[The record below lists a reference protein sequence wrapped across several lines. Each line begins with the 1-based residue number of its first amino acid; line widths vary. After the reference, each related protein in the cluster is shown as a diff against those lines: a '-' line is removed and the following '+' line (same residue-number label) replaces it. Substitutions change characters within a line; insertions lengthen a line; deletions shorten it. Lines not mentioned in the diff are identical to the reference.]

1 MLAKEK
7 SFGGK
12 GHERA
17 QGRGDAC
24 EHQQEKAGRYPGAQ
38 HPLQGQTRVC
48 PALGLLKGAPG
59 GLGPV
64 HEHHRT
70 ERQNDQHGASQFDGG
85 TRPRRQAAAENLQA
99 HVRARGVG
107 VAERGHR
114 QREES
119 GGGRLAERQIASQA
133 RPAQDRLEAGEDH
146 HQGNPGPRRCD
157 ADLAG
162 GLLQDQG
169 GPVHRIDN
177 NGHGSGY
184 RGLDRRRRA
193 GRTDARHRSRPE
205 RRALHAD
212 RAQGSA
218 AIPPQDGALQRP
230 HDGNLPAHGARR
242 EDPRCRAGPQRAD
255 GCLRDP
261 GDEPAAAAAPAVSIG
276 SRGAA
281 RDRRL
286 HRRLDAARAVSAHF
300 PVHPGAPAQVRGAGP
315 ARRDGALRL
324 RIPVARAG
332 RDRRNGAG
340 PVASLR
346 AAYLV
351 GCDGGA
357 SRVRN
362 ELGIGL
368 RGEGNLLQLRQAL
381 YCCDDLYERI
391 PIGNGP
397 GKGRH
402 YHVADDSA
410 TLLIMQDSTRHW
422 TLHAIVGEDADMAR
436 QFERTVGVPVK
447 YDMLYVGEWKQNLL
461 LADHYGKGRVFL
473 AGDSVHLVIPTGGLG
488 MNTGVGDAI
497 DLSWKLAGSLRGW
510 GGPNLLASYE
520 LERRQIGDR
529 NVSASRYA
537 SLGRRKWRGQYRPDI
552 RDQTAEGQA
561 AREHLAGVADIEQ
574 RKTNE
579 MIGAE
584 LGYRYVGSPI
594 ISEEPGGPEYL
605 LREYVPTT
613 WPGARLPH
621 VWLDGHVALQDRL
634 GPGYTLLRLGAT
646 GEDAS
651 ALQRSFA
658 AYGAP
663 FDVLDVADDAARD
676 VYGYDLILLRPDLH
690 IVWRGNRLPIEPDE
704 LAAMATGHL

>member
-1 MLAKEK
+1 LIV
-7 SFGGK
+7 
-12 GHERA
+12 
-17 QGRGDAC
+17 
-24 EHQQEKAGRYPGAQ
+24 GA
-38 HPLQGQTRVC
+38 
-48 PALGLLKGAPG
+48 
-59 GLGPV
+59 GPV
-64 HEHHRT
+64 GLTLAIDLGQKGVRCTLIERKEAPQFLPKMERCNART
-70 ERQNDQHGASQFDGG
+70 MEIF
-85 TRPRRQAAAENLQA
+85 RRM
-99 HVRARGVG
+99 G
-107 VAERGHR
+107 
-114 QREES
+114 
-119 GGGRLAERQIASQA
+119 
-133 RPAQDRLEAGEDH
+133 
-146 HQGNPGPRRCD
+146 
-157 ADLAG
+157 LAG
-162 GLLQDQG
+162 KI
-169 GPVHRIDN
+169 RAA
-177 NGHGSGY
+177 
-184 RGLDRRRRA
+184 GLDRNVPMDVYVILA
-193 GRTDARHRSRPE
+193 MNE
-205 RRALHAD
+205 
-212 RAQGSA
+212 
-218 AIPPQDGALQRP
+218 PPL
-230 HDGNLPAHGARR
+230 
-242 EDPRCRAGPQRAD
+242 
-255 GCLRDP
+255 
-261 GDEPAAAAAPAVSIG
+261 
-276 SRGAA
+276 
-281 RDRRL
+281 
-286 HRRLDAARAVSAHF
+286 
-300 PVHPGAPAQVRGAGP
+300 
-315 ARRDGALRL
+315 LRL
-324 RIPVARAG
+324 PYPSVAEAQREIDACTDG
-332 RDRRNGAG
+332 SMPLEPYQLVSQYTLEPLLKSVAQALPGVTVRYGCEFLSLEQDATGVTARVRNGAG

-357 SRVRN
+357 SRVRH

-381 YCCDDLYERI
+381 YSCSDLYERI

-422 TLHAIVGEDADMAR
+422 TLHAIVGEDQDMAR
-436 QFERTVGVPVK
+436 QFEQTVGVPVK

-488 MNTGVGDAI
+488 MNTGIGDAV
-497 DLSWKLAGSLRGW
+497 DLAWKLAGSLRGW
-510 GGPNLLASYE
+510 GGPKLLASYE

-529 NVSASRYA
+529 NVAASRYA
-537 SLGRRKWRGQYRPDI
+537 SLGRRKWRGEYRPEI
-552 RDQTAEGQA
+552 RDQSAEGQA

-594 ISEEPGGPEYL
+594 IREEPGGPEHL
-605 LREYVPTT
+605 FREYVPTT

-634 GPGYTLLRLGAT
+634 GPGYTLLRLGPT

-658 AYGAP
+658 AYDAP